1 MDRTRLDLRFPH
13 SGSAQSEESALDLE
27 RNYFSHPNLP
37 SSSPTPLQVFAS
49 SGQHS
54 ESSAAYFSWPTS
66 SRLND
71 AAEDRANY
79 FGNLQKGVLPETL
92 DRLPTGQ
99 QATTLLELMT
109 IRAFHSKI
117 LRRYSLGT
125 AIGFRIQQGMLTEI
139 PAILVFVARK
149 VHRQWLNLSQCLPS
163 ALEGP
168 GGVWCDVDVV
178 EFSYYGAPA
187 PTPKE
192 QLYTELVDGL
202 RGSDPWIGSGSQR
215 LDRLKRQVMR
225 RREMPKNED
234 RFDGDTFDCNLFNLA
249 EDQEFEDEVED
260 ELHDFEGNVVYN
272 ENAITNPM
280 LIELSVLYCRCDS
293 SNGPILLACAQV
305 ASQETY
311 GTLGAIVK
319 SRTGNRQVGFLTN
332 RHVAVDLDY
341 PNQKMFHPMPPS
353 LGPGVYL
360 GAVERATSFITDDL
374 WYGIF
379 AGTNPGKLLFL
390 ELIIDRLAPQICP
403 LQFVEPAETF
413 VRADGAFIP
422 FADDFDIANVI
433 TSVKGVGEI
442 GDVKI
447 IDLQSPIN
455 SLIGKQVVKV
465 GRSSGLTTGTVMAYA
480 LEYNDEKG
488 ICFFT
493 DFLVVGENQ
502 QSFDLEGDS
511 GSLILLTG
519 QNGEKPQ
526 PIGIIWGGTANRGRL
541 KLKVGQPPENWTSG
555 VDLGRLLDLLELDLI
570 ITGEGLKGL
579 CFWIDQS
586 FFAVAVQEQRT
597 ASAAPV
603 DSLVGESSPADG
615 TPPKDKE
622 DNFEPL
628 GFNIQQI
635 PVDGGSGPDLNPPFV
650 HTEFHVEDGVHA
662 DLNVEHQ
669 FIPNL
674 IGLSPV
680 HQNHQQDNPE
690 LGNLSA
696 LRNGSDEDLCVS
708 LQLGDCEPKRRR
720 SDPSFSIEEPK

>member
-1 MDRTRLDLRFPH
+1 MAEVGKAPLGYENLRKGRSFKSFSRSSAIADRPIEGWTGP
-13 SGSAQSEESALDLE
+13 G
-27 RNYFSHPNLP
+27 
-37 SSSPTPLQVFAS
+37 
-49 SGQHS
+49 GQHS
-54 ESSAAYFSWPTS
+54 ESNAAYFSWPTS
-66 SRLND
+66 SRLNG

-79 FGNLQKGVLPETL
+79 FVNLQKRVLPETL
-92 DRLPTGQ
+92 DQLPTGQ

-125 AIGFRIQQGMLTEI
+125 AIGLRIRRGVLTDI

-149 VHRQWLNLSQCLPS
+149 VHRQWLSHGQCLPP
-163 ALEGP
+163 ALVGP

-202 RGSDPWIGSGSQR
+202 RGSDPCIGSGS
-215 LDRLKRQVMR
+215 
-225 RREMPKNED
+225 
-234 RFDGDTFDCNLFNLA
+234 
-249 EDQEFEDEVED
+249 
-260 ELHDFEGNVVYN
+260 
-272 ENAITNPM
+272 
-280 LIELSVLYCRCDS
+280 
-293 SNGPILLACAQV
+293 QV

-311 GTLGAIVK
+311 GTLGAIVR

-341 PNQKMFHPMPPS
+341 PNQKMFHPLPPN

-379 AGTNPGKLLFL
+379 AGSNP
-390 ELIIDRLAPQICP
+390 
-403 LQFVEPAETF
+403 ETF

-422 FADDFDIANVI
+422 FADDFDVSNV
-433 TSVKGVGEI
+433 TTLVKGVGAV

-465 GRSSGLTTGTVMAYA
+465 GRSSGLTTGNVMAYA

-502 QSFDLEGDS
+502 QTFDLEGDS
-511 GSLILLTG
+511 GSLILLTS
-519 QNGEKPQ
+519 QNGEKPL

-555 VDLGRLLDLLELDLI
+555 VDLGRLLDLLELDI
-570 ITGEGLKGL
+570 ITTNEKL
-579 CFWIDQS
+579 IE
-586 FFAVAVQEQRT
+586 AVQEQKN
-597 ASAAPV
+597 ASAAGV
-603 DSLVGESSPADG
+603 DSTFGESSPAAEG
-615 TPPKDKE
+615 IQPKDKTE
-622 DNFEPL
+622 GMFEPL
-628 GFNIQQI
+628 GFKIQHI
-635 PVDGGSGPDLNPPFV
+635 P
-650 HTEFHVEDGVHA
+650 VEDGPCAEGNPHLA
-662 DLNVEHQ
+662 PSEFHIEDGIEALPNVEHQ

-674 IGLSPV
+674 IGHSPI
-680 HQNHQQDNPE
+680 HQNDHQDRPE
-690 LGNLSA
+690 SKNLSA

-708 LQLGDCEPKRRR
+708 LQLGDREPKRKR
-720 SDPSFSIEEPK
+720 SECIIDLEEPK